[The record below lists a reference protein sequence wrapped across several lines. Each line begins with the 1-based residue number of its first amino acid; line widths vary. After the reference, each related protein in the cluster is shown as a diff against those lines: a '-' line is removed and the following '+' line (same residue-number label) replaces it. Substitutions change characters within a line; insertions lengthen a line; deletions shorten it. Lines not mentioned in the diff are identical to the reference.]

1 MKLVAWLK
9 AENTLGHD
17 HAGALVA
24 PTLAGTGGKQA
35 AHRGQAAWAICSKW
49 AFVPT
54 GWHPS
59 LWCRHA

>member
-9 AENTLGHD
+9 AENTLGHGR
-17 HAGALVA
+17 AGALVA
-24 PTLAGTGGKQA
+24 HTLAGTGGKRA
-35 AHRGQAAWAICSKW
+35 AHRGPAARVICSNW